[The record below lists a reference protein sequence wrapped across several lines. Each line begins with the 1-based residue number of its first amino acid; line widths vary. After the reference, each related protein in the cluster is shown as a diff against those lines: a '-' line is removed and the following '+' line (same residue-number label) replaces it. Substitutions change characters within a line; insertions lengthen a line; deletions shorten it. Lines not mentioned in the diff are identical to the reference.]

1 MEDTEKPLE
10 QHVISLLLIVGI
22 FIVTLIFMTCTY
34 VDNNHEWLN
43 WTLVFPIL
51 SVLMA
56 GYVFTYRGKEQ
67 LAARIILAVIIVLSI
82 VGVLI
87 YGAIQGMGAAF
98 SHG

>member
-1 MEDTEKPLE
+1 MEDTEKPFE
-10 QHVISLLLIVGI
+10 QHEISILLIVGI

-34 VDNNHEWLN
+34 VDSNHEWLN
-43 WTLVFPIL
+43 WALVFPVL

-67 LAARIILAVIIVLSI
+67 LAARIIFAVIIVLSI
-82 VGVLI
+82 LGVLI
-87 YGAIQGMGAAF
+87 YGSILGLGEAF